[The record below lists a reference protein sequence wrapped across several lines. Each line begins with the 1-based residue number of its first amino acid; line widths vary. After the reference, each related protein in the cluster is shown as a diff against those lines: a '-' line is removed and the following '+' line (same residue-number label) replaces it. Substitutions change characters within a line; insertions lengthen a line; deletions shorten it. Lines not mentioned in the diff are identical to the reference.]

1 MVRKLIIAAGNWAS
15 WTRGLNGTV
24 FRHAYVHYICSSK
37 DGHESSRTSTRSWP
51 TTQKGKYYIKPGSSR
66 EIIQI
71 PNTLFYI
78 LYLFSP
84 NGIWSLVSKRVQM
97 QEDRIG
103 IRSLNQFLL
112 KRKEKLLY
120 FSVDPPNLAK
130 SYIWNVQSSGLT
142 SAKKISNRLNCWLI
156 SLLNMDGKL
165 GRRQFLNF
173 HVSSPYS
180 CYTILKH
187 NLPNSSKKELKTK
200 KTNDKFCMPYLV
212 QTLTHIWNAVQT
224 QIKNKNWTVKQITG
238 SILDWW
244 PVNDWSYPYFDGFKV
259 EGYSQFRS

>member
-1 MVRKLIIAAGNWAS
+1 MVRKLIIATGNWAS

-37 DGHESSRTSTRSWP
+37 DGHESSRTSTSSWP
-51 TTQKGKYYIKPGSSR
+51 TTQKGKYYIKPGSNR
-66 EIIQI
+66 VLLFFILLIQI
-71 PNTLFYI
+71 PSTLLYI

-103 IRSLNQFLL
+103 IRSLNLFLL

-142 SAKKISNRLNCWLI
+142 SAKKTSNRLNCWLI
-156 SLLNMDGKL
+156 INTTGKL
-165 GRRQFLNF
+165 GGKQFLYF
-173 HVSSPYS
+173 HVSSRYS
-180 CYTILKH
+180 SFTILKH

-200 KTNDKFCMPYLV
+200 KMNNTFCMPYLV

-224 QIKNKNWTVKQITG
+224 HIIKIGHWNKSQDQLLIE
-238 SILDWW
+238 SLSMIDHIHILMDI
-244 PVNDWSYPYFDGFKV
+244 
-259 EGYSQFRS
+259 